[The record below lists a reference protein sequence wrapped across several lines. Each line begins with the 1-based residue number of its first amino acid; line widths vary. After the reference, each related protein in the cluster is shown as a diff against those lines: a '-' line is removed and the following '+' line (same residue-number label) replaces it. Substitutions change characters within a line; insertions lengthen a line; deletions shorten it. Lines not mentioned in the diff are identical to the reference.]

1 MKNLKIALGMVSV
14 FAILIFTACN
24 PSSSPTPTPPPNPV
38 PTPTPAKITTSVIA
52 PSTGSIIL
60 DGSGVGTKAIVGVTS
75 TGNPAPVVAVDGIPF
90 SGNQYTSPD
99 IFESRDI
106 VFTASN
112 TAGADTKKVSIQV
125 TIDPVFA
132 KIAGNSISGKTW
144 LLIDQTK
151 QPVSGGTV
159 VSFMTSCYADDKY
172 TFRPNLKSIVDFGN
186 DQSCTFK
193 GKDSANYKF
202 NKVTMVLQFLPEQE
216 TNPPMEVSFPAPN
229 QMRLR
234 HERDSYIWVMLFQEI

>member
-1 MKNLKIALGMVSV
+1 MVSV

-132 KIAGNSISGKTW
+132 KIVGNSISGKTW

-151 QPVSGGTV
+151 QPIAGGIVT
-159 VSFMTSCYADDKY
+159 SFMTDCDRDDKY
-172 TFRPNLKSIVDFGN
+172 TFYPNGQMVVNFGN

-193 GKDSANYKF
+193 GTKSQNFKF
-202 NKVTMVLQFLPEQE
+202 NKTTMILQLLPEQE
-216 TNPPMEVSFPAPN
+216 TNPARNVSFLASG
-229 QMRLR
+229 QMQFRF
-234 HERDSYIWVMLFQEI
+234 ERDEFVWTQVFKEI